1 MLNLQLVQR
10 AYHSNGHAAPFVVA
24 IVDDP
29 EENDTKLVIMFEDDD
44 YIAVLSLD
52 QLIDEEEIGQDNSWR
67 GDRYEA
73 LLRDHLWDEETR

>member
-1 MLNLQLVQR
+1 
-10 AYHSNGHAAPFVVA
+10 VVA

-29 EENDTKLVIMFEDDD
+29 AENDTKLVIMFEDDD

-52 QLIDEEEIGQDNSWR
+52 QLIEEEEIGQDNSWR
-67 GDRYEA
+67 GDKYET